1 MNTAL
6 RKRGAFLLLCGVMV
20 ARLTLD
26 QVVAVRAR
34 PRQRL
39 TLLTKNKIIMKKNGT
54 KDFFEAI
61 GFENPDDVKSM
72 LKQIGFGIAIG
83 MCLIAVL
90 GLGEMCH

>member
-1 MNTAL
+1 
-6 RKRGAFLLLCGVMV
+6 
-20 ARLTLD
+20 
-26 QVVAVRAR
+26 
-34 PRQRL
+34 
-39 TLLTKNKIIMKKNGT
+39 MKKNGT

-83 MCLIAVL
+83 MCLIVVL